1 VLPVLEESTKC
12 KQVEIFKAG
21 NTGKAES
28 EVALPFL
35 CAFLAT
41 IVTFEFILA
50 GVKTCKV
57 HISQNKKSPIEGA

>member
-12 KQVEIFKAG
+12 TQVEIFKAG

-28 EVALPFL
+28 EAALPFL

-41 IVTFEFILA
+41 IVTFEFILD
-50 GVKTCKV
+50 GVKTCNPHFPKQEKP
-57 HISQNKKSPIEGA
+57 H